1 MDNQGFH
8 DFLDSEIKLLVFSE
22 AISNS
27 AALAQFATKELE
39 ESNEIAD
46 ITLGSASLII
56 GPRRRRLRVD
66 GLGIDEIDGTLFA
79 LISDAVDKT
88 ASETLTKTDADALFS
103 QLHWFIEVA
112 VNDKLRSEIPT
123 HDVAAEFAWRLGE
136 SWGRIQ
142 KVKLVLATN
151 KTLSERVRTYEFPS
165 IGGKNTE
172 AQIWDEKRLFELFV
186 SKTGHEKTQIKLSDF
201 GSEPIPMLSTAA
213 SDGDSET
220 YLAVVPGDLLARI
233 FDKYGSRLLEG
244 NVRGFLSTRGNVNKG
259 IRATILGRPEK
270 FLIFNNG
277 ITATASS
284 IEVDSQNR
292 LLQIED
298 LQIVNG
304 GQTTASLYT
313 FLKQEKALQANL
325 RKTAVAMKLI
335 VVKPEIAEEMVP
347 EVAKY
352 SNSQNKVNE
361 ADFFANS
368 PFHRRMEE
376 ISKRLMAPAVGGRQT
391 STRWYY
397 ERARGSFENE
407 KARASLTSSGAKK
420 FEDTYPKGQKIDK
433 TDLAKFHNIVNLK
446 PHLVR
451 RGNQKNF
458 VAFKDEV
465 ATKYESEEGRA
476 LFGDAYY
483 KRIVCTKIMF
493 DALHKAVRDSTWYT
507 QGYLADLVTYG
518 MAKFIQSAQDD
529 GYAMPWDQIWQLQSL
544 PQTLANS
551 LLDAAELASVALLD
565 PTRKQQ
571 NVTEWAKSEDCWKSL
586 KALEYKLS
594 PEVKAVLVTKE
605 AAAAESKENKKIGKL
620 LNEYETKMYLNS
632 IPHTYWEQLLVHQ
645 TLRISPSTR
654 QVVDQ
659 VIKGNALVLDKR
671 RANSLMELIEQASF
685 EGIESP

>member
-1 MDNQGFH
+1 MDSAGFRE
-8 DFLDSEIKLLVFSE
+8 FLDSEIKLLVFSE
-22 AISNS
+22 GISNS

-46 ITLGSASLII
+46 MSLGFSSLVI
-56 GPRRRRLRVD
+56 GPRRRKLRVD

-79 LISDAVDKT
+79 LISDAVNET
-88 ASETLTKTDADALFS
+88 ANETLTKTDADALFA
-103 QLHWFIEVA
+103 QLHWFIEVSMS
-112 VNDKLRSEIPT
+112 DQLRSEIPA

-136 SWGRIQ
+136 AWGMIQ
-142 KVKLVLATN
+142 KVKLVLVTN
-151 KTLSERVRTYEFPS
+151 KTLSDRVRTYEFPS
-165 IGGKNTE
+165 ISGKSTE
-172 AQIWDEKRLFELFV
+172 AQIWDERRLFELYV
-186 SKTGHEKTQIKLSDF
+186 SRTGHEKTQISLLDF
-201 GSEPIPMLSTAA
+201 GSAPIPMLSATE
-213 SDGDSET
+213 SDGESET
-220 YLAVVPGDLLARI
+220 YLAVLPGDLLARI

-284 IEVDSQNR
+284 IEVDSSNS
-292 LLQIED
+292 LLAVED

-313 FLKQEKALQANL
+313 FLKQEKVHQANL
-325 RKTAVAMKLI
+325 KKTAVAVKLI

-347 EVAKY
+347 EIAKY

-376 ISKRLMAPAVGGRQT
+376 ISKRLMAPAVGGRQA
-391 STRWYY
+391 SSRWFY

-407 KARASLTSSGAKK
+407 KARASLTSAGARK

-433 TDLAKFHNIVNLK
+433 TDLAKFHNIFSLK
-446 PHLVR
+446 PHIVR

-458 VAFKDEV
+458 LAFKDEV
-465 ATKYESEEGRA
+465 AIKFETEEGRA

-483 KRIVCTKIMF
+483 KRIVCTKIIF
-493 DALHKAVRDSTWYT
+493 DTLHKAVRESAWYT

-518 MAKFIQSAQDD
+518 MAKFIQAVQDS
-529 GYAMPWDQIWQLQSL
+529 GYAMPWDQIWQLQSV
-544 PQTLANS
+544 PQALIDS
-551 LLDAAELASVALLD
+551 LLDSAELAHAALLD

-586 KALEYKLS
+586 KALRFDLT
-594 PEVKAVLVTKE
+594 PEVKASLVPQQV
-605 AAAAESKENKKIGKL
+605 AAEESKENKNKGRL
-620 LNEYETKMYLNS
+620 LNEYETNLYLHS
-632 IPHTYWEQLLVHQ
+632 IPHSYWEIILRHQ
-645 TLRISPSTR
+645 TLRIAPSAR
-654 QVVDQ
+654 QSIDQ
-659 VIKGNALVLDKR
+659 VMKGNALVLDKR
-671 RANSLMELIEQASF
+671 RANGLMDLIDQAGF
-685 EGIESP
+685 EGIARP